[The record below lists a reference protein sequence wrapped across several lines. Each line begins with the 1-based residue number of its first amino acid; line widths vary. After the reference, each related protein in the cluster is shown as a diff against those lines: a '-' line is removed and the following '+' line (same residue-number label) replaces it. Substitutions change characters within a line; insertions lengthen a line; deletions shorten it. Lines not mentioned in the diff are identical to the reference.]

1 MKKLSLIFILLIF
14 AGCQSPEKLDA
25 KFNTEIFC
33 PNSSYRFLI
42 LQATKAEAEKS
53 IQDAVQYY
61 LKSNKKNRYTVLYLP
76 DGRNTSIYN
85 INPIEIQK
93 ECILIERPRKLKD
106 IK

>member
-1 MKKLSLIFILLIF
+1 MKKLSLAFLLLII
-14 AGCQSPEKLDA
+14 GCTPSIDKEP

-33 PNSSYRFLI
+33 PNSSYRFLV
-42 LQATKAEAEKS
+42 LQATRAEVEHS
-53 IQDAVQYY
+53 VQDAIQYY

-93 ECILIERPRKLKD
+93 ECALIERPRKLKD
-106 IK
+106 IY